1 MSDLTDLK
9 ELTAKLGTDTSNDA
23 TIVAE
28 VLVDLHKRLADLEY
42 KFAHPKKD
50 DK

>member
-1 MSDLTDLK
+1 
-9 ELTAKLGTDTSNDA
+9 
-23 TIVAE
+23 